1 MTSTLTG
8 LPAAKAAF
16 AGKCRGVCAV
26 SFVQARLNLSKPH
39 FPAACRTG
47 RARHGGMRRL
57 RRYEH
62 AKPSLD
68 FLIETGDAFAQFV
81 ASRQHDPA
89 ALDVEV
95 FRFIDL
101 IGGGSSLRPALPR
114 AFVAI
119 RNLS

>member
-57 RRYEH
+57 RRDED

-68 FLIETGDAFAQFV
+68 FLIENGDAVTQILT
-81 ASRQHDPA
+81 SRPHDPT
-89 ALDVEV
+89 ALHVEG
-95 FRFIDL
+95 FPFFD
-101 IGGGSSLRPALPR
+101 
-114 AFVAI
+114 
-119 RNLS
+119 